1 MVSDSFLLE
10 QEEAPL
16 LEALSNLLTRKRAAF
31 HTPGHNQGEG
41 IGSQLTRLLGNKVFL
56 ADLPELPELD
66 NLFAPQSTIARA
78 QDLAAR
84 CFGADQTWFLI
95 NGSSCGIISA
105 IVATCRAGDKIILPR
120 NIHQSA
126 IAGLIVSGATP
137 VFINPQFDTLRNITY
152 SITPEA
158 LEQTLEKFPETKAVM
173 ILHPSYQGVC
183 CDLEAIAKITHSYNI
198 PLIVDEAHGGHFHF
212 HDQLPPAALSVG
224 ADLTIQST
232 HKVLGAMTQASM
244 MHLQGSRIDPQRI
257 SRALQL
263 SESTSPSY
271 ILLASLDAARKQ
283 MALEGRDLMSKALA
297 LAEFARSELAEIS
310 SLKVLEFS
318 PQAGFK
324 YLDRTRLTIDIRALG
339 ITGYE
344 ADEILHYKLGVTCEL
359 PTLSH
364 LTFIITFGNSQQDID
379 RLIEALKTLASSY
392 SSGSNAAEGALNS
405 TALVEANLPLNRS
418 SSIELSPRN
427 AYFAD
432 TEMIALVEAGDRL
445 SGELVCPYPP
455 GIPVLMP
462 GEIIT
467 IGVINYLQKVLA
479 SGGVIS
485 GCSDSTLATIKVIR
499 G

>member
-1 MVSDSFLLE
+1 MVADSFRLE
-10 QEEAPL
+10 QREAPL
-16 LEALSNLLTRKRAAF
+16 LTALTNLLTRERTAF
-31 HTPGHNQGEG
+31 HTPGHNQGQG
-41 IGSQLTRLLGNKVFL
+41 IDSQLVQLLGSRVFQ

-105 IVATCRAGDKIILPR
+105 IVATCGAGDKIVLPR
-120 NIHQSA
+120 NLHQSA
-126 IAGLIVSGATP
+126 IAGLVISGASP

-158 LEQTLEKFPETKAVM
+158 LEQTLEKFPDTKAVM
-173 ILHPSYQGVC
+173 ILHPSYQGIC
-183 CDLEAIAKITHSYNI
+183 CDLEAIAKITHRYNI

-212 HDQLPPAALSVG
+212 HDQLPPSALSVG

-244 MHLQGSRIDPQRI
+244 MHLQGNRIDSQRI
-257 SRALQL
+257 LRALQL

-283 MALEGRDLMSKALA
+283 MALEGRDLMSKALN
-297 LAEFARSELAEIS
+297 LAESARSSLAKIS
-310 SLKVLEFS
+310 PLKVLEFCS
-318 PQAGFK
+318 QPGFK
-324 YLDRTRLTIDIRALG
+324 YLDRTRLTIDISALG

-344 ADEILHYKLGVTCEL
+344 ADEILHEQLGVTCEL

-364 LTFIITFGNSQQDID
+364 LTFIITFGNSQRDIE
-379 RLIEALKTLASSY
+379 RLVEALKTVASSY
-392 SSGSNAAEGALNS
+392 SSGSDVAEVDLNS
-405 TALVEANLPLNRS
+405 AALVEGDLSLERS
-418 SSIELSPRN
+418 SSLELSPRD
-427 AYFAD
+427 AYFAK
-432 TEMIALVEAGDRL
+432 TETIALVEAGDRL

-467 IGVINYLQKVLA
+467 TGVINYLQKVLA

-485 GCSDSTLATIKVIR
+485 GCSDPTLATIKVIR
-499 G
+499 S